1 MAAKQTA
8 AVRKFNPG
16 LFQTDD
22 EVMAQLAVR
31 KVEFKKLS
39 EIVKENINSSTCQHV
54 LIVAPRGRG
63 KTMLLGRLAAEC
75 RTDNSLS
82 GRVIPV
88 RLMEENYEISTLADF
103 WLEAL
108 VHLAHELAET
118 HPETSLELK
127 ASHLDLKSRWL

>member
-39 EIVKENINSSTCQHV
+39 EIVQENISSSTCQHV
-54 LIVAPRGRG
+54 L
-63 KTMLLGRLAAEC
+63 MLRPEAGERLC
-75 RTDNSLS
+75 C
-82 GRVIPV
+82 
-88 RLMEENYEISTLADF
+88 
-103 WLEAL
+103 
-108 VHLAHELAET
+108 
-118 HPETSLELK
+118 
-127 ASHLDLKSRWL
+127 